1 MLKFLKTYIPFTW
14 ISLLIITLSVTL
26 AYRLEGNGVQS
37 IIEDNLELRVEIR
50 GLEARIENLL
60 KTEVSIFPSVLDKD

>member
-14 ISLLIITLSVTL
+14 ISLLIITISVTL
-26 AYRLEGNGVQS
+26 VYRLEGNGVQS

-50 GLEARIENLL
+50 ALEARIETLLDSNL
-60 KTEVSIFPSVLDKD
+60 DRN

>member
-37 IIEDNLELRVEIR
+37 IMEDNLELRVEIR
-50 GLEARIENLL
+50 DLEARIKNLL
-60 KTEVSIFPSVLDKD
+60 DSEVSRFPLVLDED